1 MKKIT
6 IALILIICLTACLLL
21 SACSGKYRYEPL
33 DASVRYLTNVAGDTI
48 TLSSGREV
56 ISENV
61 VYHSESV
68 KTGDI
73 LTPPEKAPARIGYNF
88 VGWAVDKAGT
98 TLYDFTQPV
107 TGSLNLYAKWERSN
121 DTETSI
127 DYVEPTLSFS
137 EKIDDSSVFS
147 LTGICNQLIDGPS
160 VDLTTAAINRLT
172 AKASDVRELLNYT
185 RASTTTLDS
194 AVYQGGQVVVKFTV
208 GSVQSTLTVTVNDVT
223 ASYNFTDNSATS
235 GIDES
240 TFETKARRYEST
252 DFASYNVVMAG
263 SSSMENWS
271 ESAYDMAP
279 VTTKNVG
286 IGGSATEHWNNG
298 LVQRLILP
306 YSPRA
311 VVFYLGINDIINYGK
326 SANAT
331 TEGLKN
337 LFTYIHERL
346 PETAI
351 YFILIN
357 HVPGYTQYENKI
369 TTTNNNMIAFAAQ
382 NDYVNIIDAGS
393 VLEKAS
399 GKYSEAYFLKD
410 GLHMSLC
417 GYQLWGAVVKNT
429 FIAREKEIYSNDQA

>member
-1 MKKIT
+1 MKKIA
-6 IALILIICLTACLLL
+6 IAIILILCVATCAML

-33 DASVRYLTNVAGDTI
+33 DATVRYLTNVAGETI

-68 KTGDI
+68 KTGDV
-73 LTPPEKAPARIGYNF
+73 LTPPEIAPKRVGYDF
-88 VGWAVDKAGT
+88 AGWAEDKAGT
-98 TLYDFTQPV
+98 KLYDFTQPV
-107 TGSLNLYAKWERSN
+107 TGSLNLYAKWDRSA
-121 DTETSI
+121 DAETALE
-127 DYVEPTLSFS
+127 YTEPTLSFV
-137 EKIDDSSVFS
+137 EKIDESSAFT
-147 LTGICNQLIDGPS
+147 LTGVCNQPISGGS
-160 VDLTTAAINRLT
+160 VDLTTAGINRLT
-172 AKASDVRELLNYT
+172 AKATDVREYLNYT
-185 RASTTTLDS
+185 RASATTIDS
-194 AVYQGGQVVVKFTV
+194 AVYQAGQVKVTFTAY
-208 GSVQSTLTVTVNDVT
+208 GSQNEVSVNVNNVTS
-223 ASYNFTDNSATS
+223 SYNFTDSSATS
-235 GIDES
+235 GIDEG

-252 DFASYNVVMAG
+252 DYASYKVILAG

-271 ESAYDMAP
+271 ESGYDMAP

-298 LVQRLILP
+298 LAQRLIIP
-306 YSPRA
+306 YNPRA

-326 SANAT
+326 SAAAT
-331 TEGLKN
+331 TTGLQN

-357 HVPGYTQYENKI
+357 HVPGYTQHKTKI
-369 TTTNNNMIAFAAQ
+369 TTTNNNMKAFAAE

-399 GKYSEAYFLKD
+399 GNYSEAYFLKD

-429 FIAREKEIYSNDQA
+429 FIAREKEIYGND